1 LDTLY
6 VKAESW
12 PIAGS
17 FTIARGSKTTADVI
31 VVELT
36 QGQTIGWGEG
46 VPYKRY
52 GETVWQCREALE
64 FVKTHI
70 EDGEMPDSLP
80 MAARNALDSAR
91 WDLRA
96 KLEGTPVWK
105 LAGLKKPKPLITAYT
120 ISLDTPEAM
129 AAHAAR
135 VSNLPLL
142 KIKLGKPGD
151 DARLAAIRAS
161 VPKARLIIDANE
173 GWTAE
178 ILPMMFAACK
188 KYGVELVEQPLP
200 AEADD
205 ILTTFKRDVLICADE
220 SAHDTKSL
228 KSLRGKY
235 DAVNIKLDK
244 TGGLTEALEM
254 AKAAK
259 AEGFKL
265 MVGCMVG
272 TSLSMAPAFLVA
284 QMADFVDL
292 DGPLLL
298 AADRDSGIAYKDG
311 LMQPPLKAL
320 WG

>member
-1 LDTLY
+1 MQ
-6 VKAESW
+6 AESW

-31 VVELT
+31 IVELT
-36 QGQTIGWGEG
+36 NGQTIGWGEG

-52 GETVWQCREALE
+52 GETVWKCREALE
-64 FVKTHI
+64 YVKAHI
-70 EDGEMPDSLP
+70 EEGEAPDSLP

-96 KLEGTPVWK
+96 KLEGQPVWK
-105 LAGLKKPKPLITAYT
+105 LAGLAEPKPVTTAYT

-129 AAHAAR
+129 AAQAAR
-135 VSNLPLL
+135 ASNLPLL

-151 DARLAAIRAS
+151 EDRLAAIRAS

-173 GWTAE
+173 GWSAD
-178 ILPMMFAACK
+178 ILPAMLAACK
-188 KYGVELVEQPLP
+188 QHRVELVEQPLP
-200 AEADD
+200 ADADEF
-205 ILTTFKRDVLICADE
+205 LRGFKRDVVICADE
-220 SAHDTKSL
+220 SAHNSNGLEK
-228 KSLRGKY
+228 LRGKY

-244 TGGLTEALEM
+244 TGGLTEALVM
-254 AKAAK
+254 ARDAKAQ
-259 AEGFKL
+259 GFKI

-298 AADRDSGIAYKDG
+298 AADRDPGIAYKDG
-311 LMQPPLKAL
+311 IMQPPLKAL

>member
-1 LDTLY
+1 M
-6 VKAESW
+6 KAESW

-70 EDGEMPDSLP
+70 EDGETPDSLP

-105 LAGLKKPKPLITAYT
+105 LAGLAKPRPLITAYT

-129 AAHAAR
+129 AAHAKR

-151 DARLAAIRAS
+151 DERLAAIRAS

-173 GWTAE
+173 GWSADV
-178 ILPMMFAACK
+178 LPMMLAACK
-188 KYGVELVEQPLP
+188 QNGVELVEQPLP

-205 ILTTFKRDVLICADE
+205 FLLTMKREVLICADE
-220 SAHDTKSL
+220 SAHNAKSL

-235 DAVNIKLDK
+235 DAVNVKLDK
-244 TGGLTEALEM
+244 TGGFTDALEM
-254 AKAAK
+254 TKAAK
-259 AEGFKL
+259 AEGFKI

-284 QMADFVDL
+284 QIADYVDL

-298 AADRDSGIAYKDG
+298 AADRDSGFVYKDG
-311 LMQPPLKAL
+311 LMQPPQKAL

>member
-1 LDTLY
+1 M
-6 VKAESW
+6 KAESW

-64 FVKTHI
+64 YVKTHI
-70 EDGEMPDSLP
+70 EDGETPDSLP

-96 KLEGTPVWK
+96 KLEGQPVWK
-105 LAGLKKPKPLITAYT
+105 LAGLKKPKPVITAYT
-120 ISLDTPEAM
+120 ISLDTPESM
-129 AAHAAR
+129 ASHAAR

-161 VPKARLIIDANE
+161 VPNARLIIDANE
-173 GWTAE
+173 GWTPE

-188 KYGVELVEQPLP
+188 QFGVELVEQPLP
-200 AEADD
+200 AEADEA
-205 ILTTFKRDVLICADE
+205 LKSFKHDVLICADE
-220 SAHDTKSL
+220 SAHDVKSL

-259 AEGFKL
+259 AEGFKI

-284 QMADFVDL
+284 QMADYVDL

-298 AADRDSGIAYKDG
+298 AADRDTGISYKDG
-311 LMQPPLKAL
+311 VMQPPLKAL

>member
-1 LDTLY
+1 M
-6 VKAESW
+6 KAESW
-12 PIAGS
+12 PIVGS

-64 FVKTHI
+64 FVKAHI
-70 EDGEMPDSLP
+70 EDGETPDSLP

-96 KLEGTPVWK
+96 KLEGEPVWK
-105 LAGLKKPKPLITAYT
+105 LAGLKKPKPVITAYT

-173 GWTAE
+173 GWTPE
-178 ILPMMFAACK
+178 ILPAMFAACK
-188 KYGVELVEQPLP
+188 QHGVELVEQPLP
-200 AEADD
+200 AETDEV
-205 ILTTFKRDVLICADE
+205 LSGFKREVLICADE
-220 SAHDTKSL
+220 SAHNAQSL

-244 TGGLTEALEM
+244 TGGLTDALEM

-259 AEGFKL
+259 AEGFKI

>member
-1 LDTLY
+1 M
-6 VKAESW
+6 KAESW

-36 QGQTIGWGEG
+36 HGQTVGWGEG

-64 FVKTHI
+64 NVKTLI
-70 EDGEMPDSLP
+70 AAGETPDSLP

-96 KLEGTPVWK
+96 KLEGQPVWK
-105 LAGLKKPKPLITAYT
+105 LAGLAKPKPVITAYT

-129 AAHAAR
+129 GAHAKR
-135 VSNLPLL
+135 VNNLPLL

-151 DARLAAIRAS
+151 EDRLAAIRTS

-173 GWTAE
+173 GWSADV
-178 ILPMMFAACK
+178 LPTMLAACK
-188 KYGVELVEQPLP
+188 LHRVELVEQPLP
-200 AEADD
+200 AEADGF
-205 ILTTFKRDVLICADE
+205 LSSFKRDVFICADE
-220 SAHDTKSL
+220 SAHSAKGL
-228 KSLRGKY
+228 ENLRGKY

-244 TGGLTEALEM
+244 TGGLTPALDM
-254 AKAAK
+254 AKSAK
-259 AEGFKL
+259 ALGFKT

-284 QMADFVDL
+284 QMADYVDL

-298 AADRDSGIAYKDG
+298 AADREPGIAYKDG
-311 LMQPPLKAL
+311 LMQPPLKTL

>member
-1 LDTLY
+1 M
-6 VKAESW
+6 KAESW

-70 EDGEMPDSLP
+70 EDGETPDSLP

-96 KLEGTPVWK
+96 KLEGEPVWK
-105 LAGLKKPKPLITAYT
+105 LAGLSKPKPLITAYT

-129 AAHAAR
+129 AAHALR

-151 DARLAAIRAS
+151 DERLAAIRAS
-161 VPKARLIIDANE
+161 VPKARLIVDANE
-173 GWTAE
+173 GWSAD
-178 ILPMMFAACK
+178 ILPTMLAACK
-188 KYGVELVEQPLP
+188 KHHVELVEQPLP
-200 AEADD
+200 AEADGF
-205 ILTTFKRDVLICADE
+205 LSSFKHDVLICADE
-220 SAHDTKSL
+220 SAHNAQTL
-228 KSLRGKY
+228 KSLHGKY

-244 TGGLTEALEM
+244 TGGFTEALEM
-254 AKAAK
+254 ARVAK
-259 AEGFKL
+259 AEGFKI

-284 QMADFVDL
+284 QIADFVDL

>member
-12 PIAGS
+12 PISGS

-64 FVKTHI
+64 YVKSHI
-70 EDGEMPDSLP
+70 EEGETPDSLP

-96 KLEGTPVWK
+96 KLEGKPVWK
-105 LAGLKKPKPLITAYT
+105 LAGIGKPKPVITAYT

-129 AAHAAR
+129 AAHATR
-135 VSNLPLL
+135 VGNLPLL

-151 DARLAAIRAS
+151 EARLAAIRAS
-161 VPKARLIIDANE
+161 VPNARLIIDANE
-173 GWTAE
+173 GWTPE
-178 ILPMMFAACK
+178 TLPMMFAACK
-188 KYGVELVEQPLP
+188 HHGVELVEQPLP
-200 AEADD
+200 AEADE
-205 ILTTFKRDVLICADE
+205 ILGSFKRDVLICADE
-220 SAHDTKSL
+220 SAHDAKGL
-228 KSLRGKY
+228 KALRGKY

-244 TGGLTEALEM
+244 TGGLTQALEM

-259 AEGFKL
+259 AEGFKI

-298 AADRDSGIAYKDG
+298 AADRDSGISYKDG
-311 LMQPPLKAL
+311 LMQPPLKTL